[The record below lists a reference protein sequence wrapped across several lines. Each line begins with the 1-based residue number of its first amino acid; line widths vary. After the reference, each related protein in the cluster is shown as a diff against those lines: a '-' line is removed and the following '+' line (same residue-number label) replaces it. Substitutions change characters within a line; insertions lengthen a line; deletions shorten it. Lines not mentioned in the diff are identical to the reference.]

1 MAVYTKLSKED
12 IKSLLSQYDCGALV
26 DFEGIV
32 QGVENSNYKIQTDKN
47 KFILTIFEARTNEA
61 DLPFFFDFMAHLHS
75 HGIYCPF
82 VIEDRNKNGIQNV
95 SGKSAALF
103 SFLNGNNIASSDITS
118 EKCFQMGQLL
128 ARMHICAIDFSKTRD
143 NSMSLPAWKTLFDKI
158 ITGVIPAKAGIQ
170 GVQQHLD
177 PVVQR
182 DDDLINIIT
191 SELNLAEQTF
201 QLNLPKAV
209 CHLDAFPD
217 NIFEHDGKIC
227 GVIDFYFSAYDFLA
241 YDLAITMNAWCFE
254 NGEAQPEKINKLLKG
269 YEGLR
274 PLQTKEKEAFQ
285 DLCRAAALRILM
297 TRSHDLIFHD
307 PENLV
312 KPKDPN
318 EYKRILEF
326 HRDNKIFS

>member
-12 IKSLLSQYDCGALV
+12 IESLLSQYDCGALV
-26 DFEGIV
+26 DFEGII

-61 DLPFFFDFMAHLHS
+61 DLPFFFDFMAHLHA

-82 VIEDRNKNGIQNV
+82 VIEDRNEKRIQKI

-103 SFLNGNNIASSDITS
+103 SFLDGNNIVSSDITP

-128 ARMHICAIDFSKTRD
+128 ARMHIYAVDFTETRH
-143 NSMSLPAWKTLFDKI
+143 NSMSLPAWTALYAKI
-158 ITGVIPAKAGIQ
+158 SSVIPAKAGIQ

-177 PVVQR
+177 PVFQR
-182 DDDLINIIT
+182 DDT
-191 SELNLAEQTF
+191 EEELKLAEKTLS
-201 QLNLPKAV
+201 LNLPKAV

-227 GVIDFYFSAYDFLA
+227 GVIDFYFSAFDYLA
-241 YDLAITMNAWCFE
+241 YDLAITLNAWCFE
-254 NGEAQPEKINKLLKG
+254 NGEAQPQKISGLLKG
-269 YEGLR
+269 YEELR
-274 PLQTKEKEAFQ
+274 PLQAREKEGFQ
-285 DLCRAAALRILM
+285 NLCRAAALRIFM
-297 TRSHDLIFHD
+297 TRSHDQIFHD